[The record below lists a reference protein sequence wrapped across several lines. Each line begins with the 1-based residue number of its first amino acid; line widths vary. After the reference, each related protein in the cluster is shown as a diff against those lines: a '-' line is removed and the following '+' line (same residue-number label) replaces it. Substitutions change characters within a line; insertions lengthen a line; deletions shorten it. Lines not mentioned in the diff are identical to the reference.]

1 MAGLHGSAWRAATLP
16 ARAVALAALL
26 PLSACF
32 SASPAS
38 LRPAGRVGPAP
49 PLTSSW
55 PRAALRAGRRA
66 ACRVRLS
73 GVRSGVHRGGGLGA
87 GAVRM
92 VESPIAGAAVSDEGF
107 VVFLSYMATG
117 RYFEEEMYIPVVVN
131 CEDTDVVQS
140 PEALT
145 LLQLLQG
152 IDMATPLL
160 PPDALQKAYKEM
172 YGDIHSVALT
182 EVHVYPPAEPLIG
195 LPRSAGAG
203 GPGGAESD
211 SSADKAQSLSAEQRE
226 LREAKILQRAPD
238 LVKALKHLNVGVDE
252 DRAIGLLRTY
262 ASAEGDLDR
271 GAFSEALAAARVPA
285 NLRPPGSLAT
295 FTLVAV
301 TDDSVGKELNVSA
314 FVALSLHLRHK
325 APVVIKGGR
334 RAPGVGEVMP
344 LHPRLVHTRLLYTRF
359 CSRDADSLLP
369 GLARAH
375 ATCVR
380 TRSVQTRGDR
390 TALMIVD

>member
-1 MAGLHGSAWRAATLP
+1 MASLYGSSWKDATLP
-16 ARAVALAALL
+16 ARAVALVALVALL

-32 SASPAS
+32 SASPTS
-38 LRPAGRVGPAP
+38 LRSAGRVGPAP
-49 PLTSSW
+49 PLPGAW
-55 PRAALRAGRRA
+55 PRAALRAGQRA
-66 ACRVRLS
+66 GCRARLS
-73 GVRSGVHRGGGLGA
+73 GVWSGIHRSGRLGA
-87 GAVRM
+87 GAARM
-92 VESPIAGAAVSDEGF
+92 VESPIAGATVSDDGF
-107 VVFLSYMATG
+107 VVFLSYMASG

-160 PPDALQKAYKEM
+160 PPDALPKAYEEL
-172 YGDIHSVALT
+172 YGDVGSVALT
-182 EVHVYPPAEPLIG
+182 EVHIYPPTEPLIG
-195 LPRSAGAG
+195 RPRAAGAG

-211 SSADKAQSLSAEQRE
+211 SSTDKALSLSAEQRA

-238 LVKALKHLNVGVDE
+238 LVKALKHLNVRVDE

-271 GAFSEALAAARVPA
+271 GAFSEALAAARVPV
-285 NLRPPGSLAT
+285 NLKPPGSLAT

-344 LHPRLVHTRLLYTRF
+344 LHPHLVHTRLL
-359 CSRDADSLLP
+359 
-369 GLARAH
+369 
-375 ATCVR
+375 ATP
-380 TRSVQTRGDR
+380 TRSFPDGLEFLQDVYSQSACRREGIV
-390 TALMIVD
+390 ALW